1 MRYTMSMETQLTSVR
16 LHPETLRQMREL
28 ARIWGESQ
36 TGTIA
41 RSVERAYQQERQN
54 MDRVSE
60 LNTLRQSADDA
71 YSNVSCTVNEYL
83 ALNPDETVA
92 EYVQAVIDTDLAY
105 ITDRDDL
112 RFVRNHLAKLANAD
126 LNES

>member
-1 MRYTMSMETQLTSVR
+1 
-16 LHPETLRQMREL
+16 
-28 ARIWGESQ
+28 
-36 TGTIA
+36 
-41 RSVERAYQQERQN
+41 